1 MKKIRIIKGT
11 YGYRP
16 NGGVV
21 VEPKTA
27 DSEPFDLEDDKV
39 ARLVEIGVAEV
50 VGTAT
55 AADNND
61 AGDGMPAYSKDM
73 KLDELK
79 KIAEAYGVDASKARS
94 KDAVID
100 MIEAAKAAQDDADD
114 DNDDDDGV
122 VDDGETPPAVGAAMP
137 E

>member
-1 MKKIRIIKGT
+1 MVQIIKGT
-11 YGYRP
+11 YGHYDGHKVIP
-16 NGGVV
+16 INEKSGPQSFDPE
-21 VEPKTA
+21 VE
-27 DSEPFDLEDDKV
+27 
-39 ARLVEIGVAEV
+39 ARLVKKGVAV
-50 VGTAT
+50 YVGDVPAVG
-55 AADNND
+55 NGN
-61 AGDGMPAYSKDM
+61 AGEDMCEYSKDM

-94 KDAVID
+94 KDAVIN

-122 VDDGETPPAVGAAMP
+122 VNDGETPPAVGAAMP

>member
-1 MKKIRIIKGT
+1 
-11 YGYRP
+11 
-16 NGGVV
+16 
-21 VEPKTA
+21 
-27 DSEPFDLEDDKV
+27 
-39 ARLVEIGVAEV
+39 
-50 VGTAT
+50 
-55 AADNND
+55 
-61 AGDGMPAYSKDM
+61 MPAYSKDM
-73 KLDELK
+73 KLDDLK

-100 MIEAAKAAQDDADD
+100 MIEAAKAAKDDAD